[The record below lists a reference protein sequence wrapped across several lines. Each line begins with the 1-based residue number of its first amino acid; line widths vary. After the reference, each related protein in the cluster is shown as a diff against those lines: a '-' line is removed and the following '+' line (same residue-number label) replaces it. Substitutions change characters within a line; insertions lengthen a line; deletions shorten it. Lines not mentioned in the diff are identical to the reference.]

1 MNIAAYFIQKKVTSW
16 MVTFILLIG
25 GAIAFTNLGQLE
37 DPEFTI
43 KDALIITQYPGASP
57 EQVEEEVTYPIEQE
71 LQNLSYVDKIKS
83 TSKAGYSQITLTIK
97 DQYRAKELKQ
107 IWDEVRKKVRDMSGT
122 FPTGVGAPAV
132 LDDYGD
138 VYGVMLAVHGQGYP
152 YKDLKNYI
160 DYVKRELVLVD
171 GIAKVTV
178 AAEQDEQV
186 TIEISRSKMANMG
199 IAPSQLK
206 ALLANQNGV
215 SNAGKVKVGSEYIR
229 INPTGEFK
237 DISELENLIV
247 GTPINGKLIRLKDI
261 ATVKRQYVDPQKHIV
276 DFNGAKS
283 LLLGIS
289 FSANVNVV
297 KVGETLEKRIDE
309 LKYQQP
315 VGISMDPIYFQSR
328 EVERS
333 VSNFLLNL
341 VEAVGIVILVLL
353 VFMGIR
359 SGILIGLILL
369 LTILGTFIVMD
380 YFSINLQRISLGGLI
395 IALGMLVDNAIVV
408 TEGILIG
415 LKRGMTKIDAAS
427 AVVKQTKWPLLG
439 ATVIAVTAFAPIGLS
454 PDSVG
459 EFVGSLF
466 YVLMISLLLS
476 WITAIT
482 LTPFFCDL
490 FFKESIAAGT
500 DSAGE
505 DPYKGFLFSGYKWL
519 LDKAIR
525 FRWITVA
532 LLLVCLFTAG
542 WAFQFVKQSFFP
554 PSSTPMFYM
563 SVQMP
568 EGTHIEDTYK
578 TVRNIE
584 SELLKDKRIEY
595 VTSTTGQGVLRF
607 MLTYNGEQTNSS
619 YAQFIVRT
627 KNKEDIPVLL
637 KDLYYKMKKEHPGLE
652 VKLERLQ
659 LGPAT
664 GAKIEARISG
674 PDPKLLRQYS
684 AQIQEIY
691 RKDGGLE
698 SIKDDWRQPVKV
710 LRPLFNDAQARRLG
724 ISKTDLDDVLLT
736 NFSGSKIGLYREGTD
751 LLPIIQRAPP
761 SERVS
766 IDQIRDLQIYS
777 PASGSYVTLSTL
789 VSGFETVWENPIIK
803 RRDRKRTITVMADPN
818 ILGNETAMAVFSRVR
833 GPIEAI
839 KLPPGYALDWGGE
852 YESSTDAQANIFKAL
867 PMGYL
872 FMFII
877 TVLLFNSIRV
887 PLTIWFCVPL
897 ALIGVSTGLL
907 AMNAAFG
914 FMALLGFL
922 SLSGMVVKNGIVLA
936 DQINFERDQG
946 TEMYEAIFISSVS
959 RVRPVCMAA
968 ITTILGMI
976 PLLYDAFF
984 EGMAV
989 VISFG
994 LGFATILTLIAVP
1007 VFYAI
1012 LFRVKYRPRSEFE
1025 SSSNDASNAEQ

>member
-1 MNIAAYFIQKKVTSW
+1 MDIAAYFIERKVTSW
-16 MVTFILLIG
+16 MLTLILLIG

-43 KDALIITQYPGASP
+43 KDSLIITTYPGASP

-71 LQNLSYVDKIKS
+71 LQNLPYVDKITS
-83 TSKAGYSQITLTIK
+83 TSKAGYSQVQLTIK
-97 DQYRAKELKQ
+97 DSYRAAELKQ
-107 IWDEVRKKVRDMSGT
+107 IWDEVRKKIRDIEGGFPSGVSSPLV
-122 FPTGVGAPAV
+122 F
-132 LDDYGD
+132 DDFGD
-138 VYGVMLAVHGQGYP
+138 VYGVMLAVHGEGYP
-152 YKDLKNYI
+152 YKDLENYV
-160 DYVKRELVLVD
+160 DYIKRELVLVD

-178 AAEQDEQV
+178 AGEQSEQV
-186 TIEISRSKMANMG
+186 TIEISRSKLANMG
-199 IAPSQLK
+199 IAPSQLQS
-206 ALLANQNGV
+206 LLANQNSV
-215 SNAGKVKVGSEYIR
+215 SNAGSVKVGSEYIR
-229 INPTGEFK
+229 ISPTGEFK

-247 GTPINGKLIRLKDI
+247 GTPIDGNLIRLSDV
-261 ATVKRQYVDPQKHIV
+261 ATVKREYADPQSHLV
-276 DFNGAKS
+276 NFNGAKS
-283 LLLGIS
+283 LLLGVS
-289 FSANVNVV
+289 FSSGVNVV
-297 KVGETLEKRIDE
+297 KIGADLEKRIEE

-315 VGISMDPIYFQSR
+315 VGMEMDAIYFQSK
-328 EVERS
+328 EVDRS

-341 VEAVGIVILVLL
+341 AEAVGIVILVLL

-380 YFSINLQRISLGGLI
+380 YFHINLQRISLGGLI

-415 LKRGMTKIDAAS
+415 LQRGMTKLQAAS
-427 AVVKQTKWPLLG
+427 SVVKQTKWPLLG
-439 ATVIAVTAFAPIGLS
+439 ATIIAVTAFAPIGLS
-454 PDSVG
+454 PDAVG

-466 YVLMISLLLS
+466 YVLLISLLLS

-490 FFKESIAAGT
+490 FFKESIAQGT
-500 DSAGE
+500 SDE
-505 DPYKGFLFSGYKWL
+505 NVDPYKGFLFTGYKWL
-519 LDKAIR
+519 LDKALR
-525 FRWITVA
+525 FRWLTVI
-532 LLLVCLFTAG
+532 LLLGSLITAG
-542 WAFQFVKQSFFP
+542 WAFQFVKQAFFP
-554 PSSTPMFYM
+554 PSTTPMFYM
-563 SVQMP
+563 DVQMP
-568 EGTHIEDTYK
+568 EGTHIEDTYAK
-578 TVRNIE
+578 VEQIE
-584 SELLKDKRIEY
+584 SELLGDERIEY
-595 VTSTTGQGVLRF
+595 VTSTTGQGALRF
-607 MLTYNGEQTNSS
+607 MLTYNAEQTNSS
-619 YAQFIVRT
+619 YAQFIIRT
-627 KNKEDIPVLL
+627 TSKEVIPDLL
-637 KDLYYKMKKEHPGLE
+637 TELYQKMKEGYPELE

-659 LGPAT
+659 LEPAG

-691 RKDGGLE
+691 RADGGLE
-698 SIKDDWRQPVKV
+698 NIKDDWRQPVKV
-710 LRPLFNDAQARRLG
+710 LRPIFNDAQARRLG
-724 ISKTDLDDVLLT
+724 ISKTDLDNVLLT
-736 NFSGSKIGLYREGTD
+736 NFTGSQIGLYREGTD
-751 LLPIIQRAPP
+751 LLPIVQTVPAH
-761 SERVS
+761 ERVS

-777 PASGSYVTLSTL
+777 PSSGSYVTLSTL
-789 VSGFETVWENPIIK
+789 VSGFETRWENPIIE

-818 ILGNETAMAVFSRVR
+818 ILDDETAMAVFSRIR
-833 GPIEAI
+833 GPVEAI
-839 KLPPGYALDWGGE
+839 ELPAGYNLEWGGE

-877 TVLLFNSIRV
+877 TILLFNSIRV

-897 ALIGVSTGLL
+897 ALVGVSSGLL
-907 AMNAAFG
+907 IMNSAFG

-922 SLSGMVVKNGIVLA
+922 SLSGMIVKNGIVLA

-946 TEMYEAIFISSVS
+946 TEIYQAIFNSAVS

-968 ITTILGMI
+968 VTTILGMV

-1007 VFYAI
+1007 VFYAM
-1012 LFRVKYRPRSEFE
+1012 LFRVKYRKHAEFE
-1025 SSSNDASNAEQ
+1025 